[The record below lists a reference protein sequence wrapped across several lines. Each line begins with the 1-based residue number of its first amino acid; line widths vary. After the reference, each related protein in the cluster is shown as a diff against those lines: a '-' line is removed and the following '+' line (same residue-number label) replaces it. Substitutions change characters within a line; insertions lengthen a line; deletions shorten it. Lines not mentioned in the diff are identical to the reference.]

1 MFGYSNQQ
9 SQCQPRMR
17 AYLAQLLA
25 RCIATRKQTRILLD
39 TVSVSKVSKHTN
51 LTCADR
57 RALTVERVNKIA
69 GLQLSYESVVEKFTG
84 VLLFGLRTSLTELI
98 QNRPYCV
105 RSR

>member
-51 LTCADR
+51 VMGDS
-57 RALTVERVNKIA
+57 RAIA
-69 GLQLSYESVVEKFTG
+69 YLAS
-84 VLLFGLRTSLTELI
+84 I
-98 QNRPYCV
+98 
-105 RSR
+105 